1 MADAPKP
8 AATDDPERTVAVERE
23 LAGRRVTLRVERVVL
38 QDGTETLRDV
48 VQHPD
53 SVVIVPLEDDG
64 NVVMV
69 RQYRKAAGRELL
81 EFPAG
86 MMESAASPDASPL
99 DADASPDASPRDADA
114 SPDASPLDAARRE
127 LREETGLD
135 ATHLVELGN
144 FFAAPGSMTE
154 RLHAF
159 LATGL
164 FPNPLAPDEDERIT
178 LERLPFAEAVR
189 LARAGELN
197 DAKTLASLL
206 LAAPH
211 VGGG

>member
-1 MADAPKP
+1 MADE
-8 AATDDPERTVAVERE
+8 PERTVAVERE
-23 LAGRRVTLRVERVVL
+23 LVGRRVTLRVERVVL
-38 QDGTETLRDV
+38 QDGTETLRDI
-48 VQHPD
+48 VQHPS

-86 MMESAASPDASPL
+86 VMEEDASPL
-99 DADASPDASPRDADA
+99 E
-114 SPDASPLDAARRE
+114 AARRE

-135 ATHLVELGN
+135 ATELIELGN

-154 RLHAF
+154 RLYSF

-178 LERLPFAEAVR
+178 LERMPFAEAVR

-197 DAKTLASLL
+197 DAKSLASLM

-211 VGGG
+211 VID

>member
-1 MADAPKP
+1 MADE
-8 AATDDPERTVAVERE
+8 PERTVAVERE
-23 LAGRRVTLRVERVVL
+23 LVGRRVTLRVERVVL
-38 QDGTETLRDV
+38 QDGTETLRDI
-48 VQHPD
+48 VQHPS
-53 SVVIVPLEDDG
+53 SVVIVPLENDG

-86 MMESAASPDASPL
+86 VMEEDASPL
-99 DADASPDASPRDADA
+99 E
-114 SPDASPLDAARRE
+114 AARRE

-135 ATHLVELGN
+135 ATELIELGN

-154 RLHAF
+154 RLYSF

-178 LERLPFAEAVR
+178 LERMPFAEAVR

-197 DAKTLASLL
+197 DAKSLASLM

-211 VGGG
+211 VID

>member
-1 MADAPKP
+1 MVDE
-8 AATDDPERTVAVERE
+8 PERTIAVERE
-23 LAGRRVTLRVERVVL
+23 LVGKRVTLRVERVVL
-38 QDGTETLRDV
+38 QDGTETLRDI
-48 VQHPD
+48 VQHPS

-86 MMESAASPDASPL
+86 VMEEDAT
-99 DADASPDASPRDADA
+99 
-114 SPDASPLDAARRE
+114 PLDAARRE

-135 ATHLVELGN
+135 ATELVEIGN

-154 RLHAF
+154 RLHSF

-164 FPNPLAPDEDERIT
+164 FANPLSPDEDERIT
-178 LERLPFAEAVR
+178 LERLPFAEVVR
-189 LARAGELN
+189 MARAGELN
-197 DAKTLASLL
+197 DAKSLASLL

-211 VGGG
+211 VTGC

>member
-1 MADAPKP
+1 MADE
-8 AATDDPERTVAVERE
+8 PERTIAIESE
-23 LAGRRVTLRVERVVL
+23 LVGRRVTLRVERVVL
-38 QDGTETLRDV
+38 QDGKETLRDI
-48 VQHPD
+48 VQHPS

-86 MMESAASPDASPL
+86 VMED
-99 DADASPDASPRDADA
+99 
-114 SPDASPLDAARRE
+114 DASPLDAARRE

-135 ATHLVELGN
+135 ATELIELGN

-154 RLHAF
+154 RLHSF
-159 LATGL
+159 LAKGL
-164 FPNPLAPDEDERIT
+164 FANPLAPDDDERIT
-178 LERLPFAEAVR
+178 LERMPFAEAVR

-197 DAKTLASLL
+197 DAKTLASLM

-211 VGGG
+211 VTP

>member
-1 MADAPKP
+1 MADE
-8 AATDDPERTVAVERE
+8 PERTVAVERE
-23 LAGRRVTLRVERVVL
+23 LVGRRVTLRVERVVL
-38 QDGTETLRDV
+38 QDGTETLRDI
-48 VQHPD
+48 VQHPS
-53 SVVIVPLEDDG
+53 SVVIVPLEEDG
-64 NVVMV
+64 SVVMV

-86 MMESAASPDASPL
+86 VMEEDASPL
-99 DADASPDASPRDADA
+99 E
-114 SPDASPLDAARRE
+114 AARRE

-135 ATHLVELGN
+135 ATELIELGN

-154 RLHAF
+154 RLYSF

-178 LERLPFAEAVR
+178 LERMPFAEAVR

-197 DAKTLASLL
+197 DAKSLASLM

-211 VGGG
+211 VID